1 MPPFLGHKCWYSFDS
16 KTPFPGVKAILTCCV
31 CADLFF
37 FFFFGT
43 LKECI
48 ADLLDILCSDKT

>member
-1 MPPFLGHKCWYSFDS
+1 MPPFLGHKRWYPFDN

-37 FFFFGT
+37 
-43 LKECI
+43 LEP
-48 ADLLDILCSDKT
+48 